1 MISKSG
7 YSVPNL
13 IHCTHVQADEN
24 IYRVPCAQKGVG
36 VRKMWQAMDTKV
48 GEKART
54 VPESVL
60 PCPVQILPD
69 RQKQPRHSESD

>member
-1 MISKSG
+1 
-7 YSVPNL
+7 
-13 IHCTHVQADEN
+13 
-24 IYRVPCAQKGVG
+24 
-36 VRKMWQAMDTKV
+36 MWQAMDTKV

-69 RQKQPRHSESD
+69 RQKQPRHSESDWGGELRSREAWGTIQ